1 MNQIAAMPQAALPK
15 VKAFGIHFIAQK
27 YVATFGVM
35 AILTRLPNWSLAV
48 LSPLMLSL
56 AWPGS
61 LGYHEFPIL
70 APLLL
75 VSMVPMLLLE
85 ARLREAKTR
94 HFAGYAA
101 LSSVLFNLGTTWW
114 VAGAHWSGVLGAVLI
129 NGILMTAVWLLYR
142 YAVRQVGL
150 RTALWIWV
158 TGWVA
163 IELLHED
170 WAFSFP
176 WLNLGHAFAE
186 VPHWVRWYAW
196 TGPRGGTVWLLIANA
211 VFWQFFTS
219 PGSRGR
225 FGLFAALLGPIA
237 LSYVLGAWLD
247 AQPATGSLR
256 ALVVQPNVD
265 PYTEKFQTPDLVQVR
280 KWVEASSAL
289 TDSAPGLIVLPE
301 TFLHE
306 GLDENYASNWPSLIA
321 FEPVLRKGW
330 AVVLGATTYRLHG
343 PEPENPAARPI
354 DDRRS
359 VTYANSAVFARAG
372 LPLQIY
378 HKSKLVVGVETMPFS
393 RLLNSVLG
401 DLTLSLGGTSGTLA
415 TQSER
420 GVFEAGP
427 GLPRIGA
434 PICWEQD
441 FGPFA
446 AEFSREGAEVLTVI
460 TNDGWWG
467 NTAGHVA
474 HLHYARLRA
483 VEQHRSLLRSA
494 NTGISAVI
502 GPDGQVQ
509 QSLGWGR
516 EGILEARVPTYS
528 EPSFFA
534 RHGDIVGQ
542 WAGFVFAFLLLSLLV
557 RRLRGLKRLES

>member
-56 AWPGS
+56 AWPGN

-129 NGILMTAVWLLYR
+129 NGILMTTVWLLYR

-158 TGWVA
+158 TGWIA
-163 IELLHED
+163 IELLHDD

-186 VPHWVRWYAW
+186 VPQWVRWYAW
-196 TGPRGGTVWLLIANA
+196 TGPRGGTVWLLIANVVA
-211 VFWQFFTS
+211 WQLADGGTRRLRRVFLATV
-219 PGSRGR
+219 
-225 FGLFAALLGPIA
+225 LGPIA
-237 LSYVLGAWLD
+237 LSYGLGAWLD
-247 AQPATGSLR
+247 AQPATGTLR

-265 PYTEKFQTPDLVQVR
+265 PYTEKFQTPDLIQVR
-280 KWVEASSAL
+280 KWVEASSAM

-378 HKSKLVVGVETMPFS
+378 HKSKLVVGVESMPFS

-420 GVFEAGP
+420 AVFEAGP
-427 GLPRIGA
+427 DLPRIGA

-446 AEFSREGAEVLTVI
+446 AEFSRAGAEVLTVI

-467 NTAGHVA
+467 NTSGHVA

-502 GPDGQVQ
+502 GPDGRVE
-509 QSLGWGR
+509 QSLTWGQ

-534 RHGDIVGQ
+534 LHGDIVGQ

>member
-1 MNQIAAMPQAALPK
+1 M
-15 VKAFGIHFIAQK
+15 
-27 YVATFGVM
+27 
-35 AILTRLPNWSLAV
+35 
-48 LSPLMLSL
+48 LSPLMLCL
-56 AWPGS
+56 AWPGN

-94 HFAGYAA
+94 YFAGYAA
-101 LSSVLFNLGTTWW
+101 LSTVLFNLGTTWW

-225 FGLFAALLGPIA
+225 IGLFAALIGPIA
-237 LSYVLGAWLD
+237 LSYGLGAWLD

-265 PYTEKFQTPDLVQVR
+265 PYTEKFQTPDLQQVR

-372 LPLQIY
+372 HPLQIY
-378 HKSKLVVGVETMPFS
+378 HKSKLVVGVETMPFN
-393 RLLNSVLG
+393 RLLNSILG
-401 DLTLSLGGTSGTLA
+401 DLTLNLGGTSGTLA

-427 GLPRIGA
+427 NLPRIGA

-446 AEFSREGAEVLTVI
+446 AEFSRAGA
-460 TNDGWWG
+460 DGD
-467 NTAGHVA
+467 
-474 HLHYARLRA
+474 Y
-483 VEQHRSLLRSA
+483 
-494 NTGISAVI
+494 
-502 GPDGQVQ
+502 
-509 QSLGWGR
+509 
-516 EGILEARVPTYS
+516 
-528 EPSFFA
+528 
-534 RHGDIVGQ
+534 
-542 WAGFVFAFLLLSLLV
+542 
-557 RRLRGLKRLES
+557 